1 VLAYP
6 ASLPLPR
13 EYVSYLAGL
22 IWRHRKVIGSRWR
35 RLKPGRQALLTLVH
49 LFKNEPFEQVAAAFK
64 VGTSTAWRY
73 VQEGVKLLAEQAP
86 SLTEALWHAAWSGS
100 NFVFV
105 DGTVVPID
113 RVRGV
118 PDPSDPADAGKGR
131 VDRARAARARAEQ
144 QRRQRLK
151 GEQTQ
156 PAQAPEPP
164 WVPGSMPGSLPGP
177 APALAVVSGISPANL
192 NRLYYSGKHKRH
204 VVSLQAL
211 VDPYGKLAWI
221 SHGLPGSTQD
231 LAAAAAHGLITLT
244 RQAELYVVA
253 DLAYVGAGEHVLTG
267 YRRTPGR
274 DRTPGQ
280 KIANHALA
288 SLRARNEHGLAPLKR
303 WRILHR
309 ARCCP
314 RRIGTIAK
322 AIHTLLTRV
331 EVEAR

>member
-1 VLAYP
+1 VLSYP

-22 IWRHRKVIGSRWR
+22 IWRRRRVVGSRWR
-35 RLKPGRQALLTLVH
+35 RLSPGRQALLVLVH
-49 LFKNEPFEQVAAAFK
+49 LFKNEPFEQVAAGFK

-73 VQEGVKLLAEQAP
+73 VQEGVELLAGQAP
-86 SLTEALWHAAWSGS
+86 SLVEALWQQAWSGS

-113 RVRGV
+113 RVTGV
-118 PDPSDPADAGKGR
+118 PDPPASADAGKGR
-131 VDRARAARARAEQ
+131 VERAKAAKARTEQ
-144 QRRQRLK
+144 QRRQRLSQATK
-151 GEQTQ
+151 AETN
-156 PAQAPEPP
+156 PALALAP
-164 WVPGSMPGSLPGP
+164 VLARVLAP
-177 APALAVVSGISPANL
+177 APAVVSGISPANL
-192 NRLYYSGKHKRH
+192 NRLYYSGKHKHH
-204 VVSLQAL
+204 VVTLQAL
-211 VDPYGKLAWI
+211 VDPHGDLLWI
-221 SHGLPGSTQD
+221 SDGLPGSVQD
-231 LAAAAAHGLITLT
+231 LAAAAAHGVIT
-244 RQAELYVVA
+244 QAKQAGLYVVA
-253 DLAYVGAGEHVLTG
+253 DLAYVSSNPATDHVLTG

-303 WRILHR
+303 WRILQR

-314 RRIGTIAK
+314 RKIGHIAK

-331 EVEAR
+331 EVKPG